1 MLDVVNDSLIALE
14 LPAVL
19 DEVAVFAQSISGKL
33 SVKQSEPEADASLI
47 KDHLDLTREMKEAIS
62 IRGSFGFSGLAPLKG
77 VFEQLRGVSC
87 LLDAEELLAI
97 REMLNMTHS
106 TRNGIEDLDDRFTKL
121 KNFKNHLHL
130 IPTLRAT
137 LKKTL
142 DEHGSVRPDASPE
155 LTRIS
160 REIVG
165 QRGKINK
172 RLDSMIKNQDLA
184 RVVQEDYITLRN
196 DRYVILLRPEFKGLL
211 NGIVHD
217 HSRSGASVYVE
228 PFEVVEDNNRMAS
241 LADEERDAVLKVYRW
256 LTEEIRSSIDEL
268 NENFDTLTEL
278 DSCQAK
284 AEYAIRMDCHAPELV
299 PLGFHIMGARHPL
312 LLAAKDADVVPM
324 DIIMDSDTVVTI
336 ISGPNMGGKTVALKI
351 AGLFPL
357 MARCGLLIPA
367 KEGSKIRAFS
377 CIMVDIGDEQNI
389 RGKVSSFSG
398 HIAKIKAILEFVQPG
413 DLVLL
418 DELGGFTDPDEGAA
432 LAMAIVDELRANG
445 ANVLVT
451 THLTQ
456 LKAYAL
462 SNSGVKNVSVE
473 FQPITLKPTFKLL
486 YNLPGESHAITTAES
501 MGLPQ
506 SLIEKARIYADHA
519 AGGST
524 ALISGLREK
533 LIVLDLSREENERLK
548 EKLNQELMETSEKR
562 KELVEQFRKE
572 ASDLIKKAERDLS
585 SLRQSIKSGQIN
597 SGKEIHEKFHEVKSE
612 IVEKLQIPLAKP
624 RQNWEEGS
632 LVSIHSL
639 GKQGVITSARD
650 RSKVD
655 VLVGKITV
663 RVNSDDLILIKRPT
677 DKKKPSKNSVIGVES
692 PLTTAT
698 PGWEINVIGM
708 RVDEAIPVVE
718 KAIDNA
724 ILGGLT
730 SLRIIHGKGTGRLR
744 QAIAEYL
751 STHGLVLNYRSGL
764 PQEGGAGATIV
775 DLRPE

>member
-1 MLDVVNDSLIALE
+1 
-14 LPAVL
+14 
-19 DEVAVFAQSISGKL
+19 
-33 SVKQSEPEADASLI
+33 
-47 KDHLDLTREMKEAIS
+47 
-62 IRGSFGFSGLAPLKG
+62 
-77 VFEQLRGVSC
+77 
-87 LLDAEELLAI
+87 
-97 REMLNMTHS
+97 
-106 TRNGIEDLDDRFTKL
+106 
-121 KNFKNHLHL
+121 
-130 IPTLRAT
+130 
-137 LKKTL
+137 
-142 DEHGSVRPDASPE
+142 
-155 LTRIS
+155 
-160 REIVG
+160 
-165 QRGKINK
+165 
-172 RLDSMIKNQDLA
+172 
-184 RVVQEDYITLRN
+184 
-196 DRYVILLRPEFKGLL
+196 
-211 NGIVHD
+211 
-217 HSRSGASVYVE
+217 
-228 PFEVVEDNNRMAS
+228 
-241 LADEERDAVLKVYRW
+241 
-256 LTEEIRSSIDEL
+256 
-268 NENFDTLTEL
+268 
-278 DSCQAK
+278 
-284 AEYAIRMDCHAPELV
+284 
-299 PLGFHIMGARHPL
+299 
-312 LLAAKDADVVPM
+312 
-324 DIIMDSDTVVTI
+324 
-336 ISGPNMGGKTVALKI
+336 NMGGKTVALKI

-398 HIAKIKAILEFVQPG
+398 HIAKIKAILEFAQPG

-462 SNSGVKNVSVE
+462 SKSGVKNVSVE

-501 MGLPQ
+501 MGLPK

-524 ALISGLREK
+524 ALIAGLREK
-533 LIVLDLSREENERLK
+533 LIDLDLSREENERLK

-632 LVSIHSL
+632 LVSIQSL

-650 RSKVD
+650 RGKVD

-692 PLTTAT
+692 PLTMAT

-718 KAIDNA
+718 KSIDNA

-744 QAIAEYL
+744 LAIAEYL
-751 STHGLVLNYRSGL
+751 STHGVVLNYRSGL